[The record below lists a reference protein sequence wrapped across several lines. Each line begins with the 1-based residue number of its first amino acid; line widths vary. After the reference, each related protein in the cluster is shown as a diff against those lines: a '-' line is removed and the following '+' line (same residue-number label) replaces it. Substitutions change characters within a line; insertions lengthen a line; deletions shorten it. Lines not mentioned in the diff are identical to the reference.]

1 MSFILISTDKRI
13 LSLPL
18 SIYPEIPALYC
29 KLEREKKKSLPCV
42 DKDGKLACSFY
53 VIPPW

>member
-1 MSFILISTDKRI
+1 MSLILISTDKRI

-18 SIYPEIPALYC
+18 SIYPEIPAIG
-29 KLEREKKKSLPCV
+29 EREKSLPCV

>member
-29 KLEREKKKSLPCV
+29 KLEREKKKVYHVWTRTENLLV
-42 DKDGKLACSFY
+42 RFM
-53 VIPPW
+53 

>member
-1 MSFILISTDKRI
+1 MSLILISTDKRI

-29 KLEREKKKSLPCV
+29 KLERGKKKKFTMCV
-42 DKDGKLACSFY
+42 DELVRFM
-53 VIPPW
+53 

>member
-1 MSFILISTDKRI
+1 MSLILISTDKRI

-29 KLEREKKKSLPCV
+29 KLERGKKKKKFTMCV
-42 DKDGKLACSFY
+42 DELVRFM
-53 VIPPW
+53 